1 MDFNYV
7 VAPAAIVLIGA
18 LVVWLSVRRIVSPTQ
33 KNLWPLRRV
42 CERVTLSLTALF
54 TTAAAGTC
62 AWNAIAIQVFRA
74 TNPPLGNLYQVNGHK
89 MQIYCMGSGSPTV
102 VLEAGLGVVT
112 DVLTW
117 GDFQPKLDPTTR
129 VCSYDRAGLG
139 WSEPQP
145 GSGDADHIA
154 ANLHQLLAEAN
165 VAGPVVLMGHSMGG
179 VYMRDYLAH
188 YPAGV
193 AGLVLVDSST
203 PLQEQRFQALAGG
216 RKELSTAPGFNLQKI
231 LYILGVPRL
240 VGRCGRPI
248 PGWESRAGKALGEDE
263 CQPRDASLSE
273 YESLPLTGEETVHT
287 GPFGAL
293 PILIF
298 SQDTTRWTEVPN
310 PTRQAIDQANLWNQM
325 QEDLKKLSTRS
336 RRIIAKG
343 SGHYIQGDRQE
354 LVLKETRLFIDQIR
368 GSAPQPGN
376 YGSTITE

>member
-7 VAPAAIVLIGA
+7 VAPAAIVVICA
-18 LVVWLSVRRIVSPTQ
+18 LAAWLSVRRMLSPTQ
-33 KNLWPLRRV
+33 KNLGPLRRV
-42 CERVTLSLTALF
+42 CERVALSLTALL
-54 TTAAAGTC
+54 AVAVAVNC

-102 VLEAGLGVVT
+102 VLEAGLGVAA
-112 DVLTW
+112 DVLSW
-117 GDFQPKLDPTTR
+117 GDFQPKLGLTTR

-139 WSEPQP
+139 WSEPQRD
-145 GSGDADHIA
+145 SSDADHIA
-154 ANLHQLLAEAN
+154 ANLHQLLAQAN
-165 VAGPVVLMGHSMGG
+165 VTGPVVLMGHSMGG
-179 VYMRDYLAH
+179 VYLRDYLAH

-203 PLQEQRFQALAGG
+203 PLQEQRFQALAGPQKG
-216 RKELSTAPGFNLQKI
+216 LSTAAGLKLQKI

-240 VGRCGRPI
+240 VGQCGRPA

-263 CQPRDASLSE
+263 CQPKDEALSE
-273 YESLPLTGEETVHT
+273 YENLPLTGEETVHT
-287 GPFGAL
+287 GPFGAI

-298 SQDTTRWTEVPN
+298 SQDTTRWTAGPN
-310 PTRQAIDQANLWNQM
+310 PTKQAIDEANLWYQM

-336 RRIIAKG
+336 RRIIARG
-343 SGHYIQGDRQE
+343 SGHYVQGDRE
-354 LVLKETRLFIDQIR
+354 DLVLKETELFIDQIR
-368 GSAPQPGN
+368 GTAPQPGS